1 MFVTALPELGD
12 IKALT
17 LARDG
22 KAFQLF
28 QASNFPLGGPQLQA
42 SMPRNSTDYFAFLHA
57 QSRQFSLF
65 TILLPCIL
73 YKRHRT

>member
-1 MFVTALPELGD
+1 MVVTALPGPGD

-22 KAFQLF
+22 KAFQIC

-42 SMPRNSTDYFAFLHA
+42 SMPRNSTDYFALSVRPVSPVQSVHNSFTLHT
-57 QSRQFSLF
+57 S
-65 TILLPCIL
+65 
-73 YKRHRT
+73 

>member
-1 MFVTALPELGD
+1 MVVTALPGPGD

-22 KAFQLF
+22 KAFQIC
-28 QASNFPLGGPQLQA
+28 QASNFPLAGRSYKPACRETQQIILL
-42 SMPRNSTDYFAFLHA
+42 DLYA

-73 YKRHRT
+73 HKRHRT